1 MDCSNCSGFLAGDAI
16 GNCNLATEIP
26 EIFAS
31 YDFDSHLTI
40 EIIRSLDAAARLP
53 PETASGQIGKQKETH
68 MKRLEGKV
76 AVVTGGNSGIG
87 LATAKRLQEEGA
99 RVAIS
104 GRSRKTLDDAVKT
117 IGNGVL
123 AVQSDVA
130 KLADIDKLFAEVS
143 QKLGKIDVL
152 FVNAGVAKFAP
163 LADTTEALF
172 DEQFDINVKGSYF
185 TIQKALPFL
194 NDGASIILNT
204 SVADRKGT
212 AGASAYS
219 ATKAAMRSL
228 ARTAAAELVERG
240 IRVNTVAP
248 GPIVTPIFGRTG
260 LPQEAIDEFA
270 KSINAQ
276 VPMKRFGQPEEVA
289 GAVAFLASQDAS
301 YITGVEINVDGGL
314 GQI

>member
-1 MDCSNCSGFLAGDAI
+1 
-16 GNCNLATEIP
+16 
-26 EIFAS
+26 
-31 YDFDSHLTI
+31 
-40 EIIRSLDAAARLP
+40 
-53 PETASGQIGKQKETH
+53 

-99 RVAIS
+99 KVAIA
-104 GRSRKTLDDAVKT
+104 GRSRKTLDDAVRS
-117 IGNGVL
+117 IGNGVV
-123 AVQSDVA
+123 AVQADVA
-130 KLADIDKLFAEVS
+130 KLTDVDKLYAEVS
-143 QKLGKIDVL
+143 KKLGKIDVL

-163 LADTTEALF
+163 LAETSESLY
-172 DEQFDINVKGSYF
+172 DENFDINIKGAYF

-204 SVADRKGT
+204 SVAGST
-212 AGASAYS
+212 GNPGASAYS
-219 ATKAAMRSL
+219 ATKAALRSL
-228 ARTAAAELVERG
+228 ARTAAAELVGRG

-248 GPIVTPIFGRTG
+248 GPIVTPILGRTG
-260 LPQEAIDEFA
+260 LPKEAIDEFT
-270 KSINAQ
+270 KRVVER

-301 YITGVEINVDGGL
+301 YITGVEINVDGGQ